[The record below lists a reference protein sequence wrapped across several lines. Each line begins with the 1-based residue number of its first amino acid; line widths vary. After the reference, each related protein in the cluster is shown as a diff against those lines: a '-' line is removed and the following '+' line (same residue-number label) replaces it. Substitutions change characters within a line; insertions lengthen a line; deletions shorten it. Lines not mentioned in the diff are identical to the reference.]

1 MVDLKNSR
9 SYNIQDRNNIQNS
22 ILSSINILNKIF
34 KSSIEKESRRLR
46 GGSWYNA
53 NFDCTVL
60 GRFFNEAKNLNYSI
74 GFRIVRTI

>member
-1 MVDLKNSR
+1 MSIIDNSVT
-9 SYNIQDRNNIQNS
+9 
-22 ILSSINILNKIF
+22 
-34 KSSIEKESRRLR
+34 IEKESRRLR